1 MQGTQPAE
9 APLATAEGERA
20 AHSSENPGL
29 RRAVG
34 VWGSYTWGY
43 ADVGADVYVA
53 LGIVMAAAQ
62 GATNVAFL
70 FAGLVYVMV
79 GLAYTELAAA
89 YPMAGGGQFYVLR
102 GLGDFWGFVAGWA
115 VLLDFTIDI
124 ALFALASAGYI
135 NFFFP
140 VLNTHIDLHL
150 GPMMLGG
157 VQPLLILEAT
167 FFVVMLT
174 VLNIIGVR
182 ESSRF
187 NEILG
192 ALDVISESTIL
203 FFGFLFA
210 FNPSLLLHQMAT
222 SWPDPY
228 HLAYGASLAIISFVG
243 LESIS
248 QASQETIRPGK
259 VVPRTSIALILTVL
273 VYALAFSNLGL
284 AMLPWQ
290 SFAEHNGDP
299 IAWLASHIPFLGMVA
314 GPYVALL
321 GATLV
326 LISSNAGVFGS
337 SRITYSMARYDLLP
351 RQLAH
356 VHPKFRTPVRTL
368 LVFSGFA
375 LLELWLAG
383 LSQNAYDVLGNMYAF
398 GAATAYI
405 LVFISLLVLRFK
417 DPWTPRPFKVPLNIR
432 LRGRDGETRALP
444 IVGILGLLGISSIL
458 LLVVLTHAIGR
469 LAGPGWLLLGLLIY
483 VWHRKRSKLPIM
495 GTIPRD
501 WPQEQLKVYEDA
513 EEYDLVEEFRENL
526 ARKRYLSGEERRER
540 AAAPAARVVSV
551 PLSALGERER
561 QANGLKKESK
571 GDRHET

>member
-1 MQGTQPAE
+1 MASKV
-9 APLATAEGERA
+9 APDVTGVSGATAEVPQES
-20 AHSSENPGL
+20 HGL

-124 ALFALASAGYI
+124 SLFALASAGYI

-140 VLNTHIDLHL
+140 VLNEHVNISLL
-150 GPMMLGG
+150 GLNLPG
-157 VQPLLILEAT
+157 VQPFLVLEAT
-167 FFVVMLT
+167 ILVLFLT
-174 VLNIIGVR
+174 ILNILGVR
-182 ESSRF
+182 ESTRF

-192 ALDVISESTIL
+192 ALDVASESAIL

-210 FNPSLLLHQMAT
+210 FNPTLLIHQMTTA
-222 SWPDPY
+222 WPDPF

-248 QASQETIRPGK
+248 QASQETLRPAK

-273 VYALAFSNLGL
+273 IYALAFSNLSL

-290 SFAEHNGDP
+290 TVVAHNGDP
-299 IAWLASHIPFLGMVA
+299 VAWLASHIPILGLFI

-321 GATLV
+321 GGTLL
-326 LISSNAGVFGS
+326 LISSNSGVFGA
-337 SRITYSMARYDLLP
+337 SRITYSMARFNLLP
-351 RQLAH
+351 SWFSK
-356 VHPKFRTPVRTL
+356 VHSRFRTPVRTL
-368 LVFSGFA
+368 VVFSGIA
-375 LLELWLAG
+375 LVELFLAG
-383 LSQNAYDVLGNMYAF
+383 LSPNAYDVLANMYAF
-398 GAATAYI
+398 GAATAYM
-405 LVFISLLVLRFK
+405 LVFVSLLVLRFK

-432 LRGRDGETRALP
+432 IRGKDGEARFLP
-444 IVGILGLLGISSIL
+444 IVGVLGFLGISSIL
-458 LLVVLTHAIGR
+458 ILVVLTHAIGR
-469 LAGPGWLLLGLLIY
+469 IAGPAWIVMGLLIY
-483 VWHRKRSKLPIM
+483 FWHRRRNKLPIKKSLS
-495 GTIPRD
+495 RN
-501 WPQEQLKVYEDA
+501 WEKEQLDVYQDA
-513 EEYDLVEEFRENL
+513 GEYDLADEFRENL
-526 ARKRYLSGEERRER
+526 ERKHHLDGGRIRESVL
-540 AAAPAARVVSV
+540 PVGTTVVAV
-551 PLSALGERER
+551 PIPSHRNNGSHNNHKGGSA
-561 QANGLKKESK
+561 
-571 GDRHET
+571 

>member
-1 MQGTQPAE
+1 MASKV
-9 APLATAEGERA
+9 APDVTGAPGA
-20 AHSSENPGL
+20 AAGIAQESHGL

-124 ALFALASAGYI
+124 SLFALASAGYI

-140 VLNTHIDLHL
+140 VLNAHVDISLL
-150 GPMMLGG
+150 GLSFSG

-167 FFVVMLT
+167 ILIAFLT
-174 VLNIIGVR
+174 VLNILGVR
-182 ESSRF
+182 ESTRF

-192 ALDVISESTIL
+192 ALDVTSESAIL

-210 FNPSLLLHQMAT
+210 FNPALLIHQMTTA
-222 SWPDPY
+222 WPDPF

-248 QASQETIRPGK
+248 QASQETLRPGK

-273 VYALAFSNLGL
+273 IYALAFSNLSL
-284 AMLPWQ
+284 AMLPWP
-290 SFAEHNGDP
+290 SVVAHNGDP
-299 IAWLASHIPFLGMVA
+299 VAWLASHIPILGLFI

-321 GATLV
+321 GSTLL
-326 LISSNAGVFGS
+326 LISANSGVFGA
-337 SRITYSMARYDLLP
+337 SRITYSMARFNLLP
-351 RQLAH
+351 RWFSK
-356 VHPKFRTPVRTL
+356 VHSRFRTPVRTL
-368 LVFSGFA
+368 VVFSGIA
-375 LLELWLAG
+375 LVELFLAG
-383 LSQNAYDVLGNMYAF
+383 LSPNAYDVLANMYAF
-398 GAATAYI
+398 GAATAYM
-405 LVFISLLVLRFK
+405 LVFVSLLVLRFK
-417 DPWTPRPFKVPLNIR
+417 DPWTPRPFKVPLNIKI
-432 LRGRDGETRALP
+432 RGKDGEIRLLP
-444 IVGILGLLGISSIL
+444 IVGILGFLGISSIL
-458 LLVVLTHAIGR
+458 ILVVLTHAIGR
-469 LAGPGWLLLGLLIY
+469 IAGPSWIILGLLIY
-483 VWHRKRSKLPIM
+483 FWHRRRNKLPLRK
-495 GTIPRD
+495 TLKRN
-501 WPQEQLKVYEDA
+501 WEKEQLEVYEDA
-513 EEYDLVEEFRENL
+513 GEYDLADEFRENL
-526 ARKRYLSGEERRER
+526 RRKHQGEHARESVLPVGTT
-540 AAAPAARVVSV
+540 VVDV
-551 PLSALGERER
+551 PIPSHRGNGSRSNRKGGSA
-561 QANGLKKESK
+561 
-571 GDRHET
+571 

>member
-1 MQGTQPAE
+1 MASKVASNVSGATNGTADTPRE
-9 APLATAEGERA
+9 S
-20 AHSSENPGL
+20 HGL

-34 VWGSYTWGY
+34 VWGSFTWGY

-70 FAGLVYVMV
+70 FAGLVYVMI

-124 ALFALASAGYI
+124 SLFALASAGYI

-140 VLNTHIDLHL
+140 VLNTRVDLNLL
-150 GPMMLGG
+150 GLSFPG
-157 VQPLLILEAT
+157 VQPILVLEAT
-167 FFVVMLT
+167 FFVVILT
-174 VLNIIGVR
+174 FLNILGVR

-192 ALDVISESTIL
+192 ALDVVSESAIL

-210 FNPSLLLHQMAT
+210 FNPTLLIHQMTT

-273 VYALAFSNLGL
+273 IYALAFSNLSL

-290 SFAEHNGDP
+290 SFAAHNGDP
-299 IAWLASHIPFLGMVA
+299 VAWLASHIPILGLVA
-314 GPYVALL
+314 GPYVAIL

-326 LISSNAGVFGS
+326 LISSNAGVFGA
-337 SRITYSMARYDLLP
+337 SRITYSMARFSLLP
-351 RQLAH
+351 RWFAR

-368 LVFSGFA
+368 IVFSGVA

-383 LSQNAYDVLGNMYAF
+383 LSPNAYDVLGNMYAF
-398 GAATAYI
+398 GAATAYM
-405 LVFISLLVLRFK
+405 LVFVSLLVLRFT
-417 DPWTPRPFKVPLNIR
+417 DPWTPRPFKVPLN
-432 LRGRDGETRALP
+432 LRFRGKDGEVRLLP
-444 IVGILGLLGISSIL
+444 IVGILGFLGISSIL
-458 LLVVLTHAIGR
+458 VLVVLTHTIGR
-469 LAGPGWLLLGLLIY
+469 IAGPAWIVLGLLIY
-483 VWHRKRSKLPIM
+483 SWHRRHSKLPI
-495 GTIPRD
+495 TKTLPRN
-501 WPQEQLKVYEDA
+501 WEHEQLEVYEDA
-513 EEYDLVEEFRENL
+513 GEHDLADELRENL
-526 ARKRYLSGEERRER
+526 ARKHRLNGEHDK
-540 AAAPAARVVSV
+540 ASTLPLGTKVVDV
-551 PLSALGERER
+551 PLPPKPKGEHSRK
-561 QANGLKKESK
+561 QK
-571 GDRHET
+571 GGAE

>member
-1 MQGTQPAE
+1 MTATNGTPVQISE
-9 APLATAEGERA
+9 EG
-20 AHSSENPGL
+20 HGL

-124 ALFALASAGYI
+124 SLFALASAGYL

-140 VLNTHIDLHL
+140 VLDTHVDIALLGLHF
-150 GPMMLGG
+150 PG
-157 VQPLLILEAT
+157 VQPILILEAT
-167 FFVVMLT
+167 LFVVLLT
-174 VLNIIGVR
+174 LLNILGVR

-192 ALDVISESTIL
+192 ALDIISESSIL
-203 FFGFLFA
+203 FIGFLFA
-210 FNPSLLLHQMAT
+210 FNPTLLIHQMVTA
-222 SWPDPY
+222 WPDPY

-248 QASQETIRPGK
+248 QASQETIRPGT

-273 VYALAFSNLGL
+273 IYALAFSNLSL

-299 IAWLASHIPFLGMVA
+299 VAWLASHIPVLGLIV

-321 GATLV
+321 GATLL

-337 SRITYSMARYDLLP
+337 SRITYSMARFDLLP
-351 RQLAH
+351 RWFAK
-356 VHPKFRTPVRTL
+356 VHPRFRTPIRTL
-368 LVFSGFA
+368 IVFSGIA
-375 LLELWLAG
+375 LVELWLAG
-383 LSQNAYDVLGNMYAF
+383 LSPNAYDVLGNMYAF
-398 GAATAYI
+398 GAATAYM
-405 LVFISLLVLRFK
+405 LVFVSLLVLRFT

-432 LRGRDGETRALP
+432 LRGRDGEVRLLP
-444 IVGILGLLGISSIL
+444 IVGILGFLGISSIVV
-458 LLVVLTHAIGR
+458 LVVLTHTIGR
-469 LAGPGWLLLGLLIY
+469 IAGPAWIVLGLVLY
-483 VWHRKRSKLPIM
+483 SWHRRRQKLPI
-495 GTIPRD
+495 TKSVQRD
-501 WPQEQLKVYEDA
+501 WAEEQLQVYEDA
-513 EEYDLVEEFRENL
+513 GEGDLAEELRENL
-526 ARKRYLSGEERRER
+526 ARKRRLHGE
-540 AAAPAARVVSV
+540 
-551 PLSALGERER
+551 GERESR
-561 QANGLKKESK
+561 LPLGTKVLDVPLPVGSNGEQQKKRK
-571 GDRHET
+571 GGSI